1 MSWRLGSLGFRGRLL
16 VAMLSLV
23 AATALALGLAFMF
36 YLLEDEEQRAANS
49 LDVAAR
55 VTTEIMAGRAEL
67 LSGSLKV
74 LVDDFGFRSAIASD
88 NQATLESALNN
99 HAGRA
104 GADIAVVLDSNGNPK
119 ATLGTAD
126 INLKDFL
133 PRLLARARDQ
143 GQAEQ
148 IVSTGN
154 KALQMFVVPVTGAG
168 LRAWLVAGFALD
180 NGFARQLAEL
190 TDTSVVFRS
199 RASGSLLA
207 ASAPPEPFTRLPEP
221 GDNGDMQETRGFF
234 FRAIDLG
241 PGQPSP
247 VQAMLLIDR
256 ERALANY
263 HDRATDLI
271 LILLVAV
278 ALSGLVV
285 LVTARALGRPVLDLA
300 RLATAIGD
308 GEPVTEP
315 TPPRTRE
322 LRTLQDALIAMQRR
336 VRERE
341 ERIRFNAFH
350 DELTGLTNRKALNEQ
365 LEEYLRKRRPLLLAG
380 ITLTRFR
387 ALNDTLGFDFGDQ
400 ALGLAADRLRTTL
413 EHQALLLSRS
423 GGNEFVV
430 LADPE
435 AGPLDTLLARIRD
448 ALQAEA
454 TIGGTPLHLQV
465 ALAGLEVPRD
475 AGTLDEIRRRLR
487 LTLKRAEHSPGLVA
501 LYEPG
506 GDEHHLR
513 ELTLSQDLRQ
523 AIATGGLDL
532 VYQPKIDMNSVGIA
546 QVEALCRWHH
556 PELGFISP
564 EEFILLAEQTGQI
577 GNLTRF
583 ILTRIAQD
591 LASLHREGLL
601 IGAAINLSALDL
613 GNPQL
618 TDDVR
623 QAFGGRG
630 IDCHWLTFEV
640 TESAVMSDAASAH
653 RTLDQLRA
661 MGATLSVDDF
671 GTGYSSLSQ
680 LRQLPV
686 QELKIDKSFV
696 LRLHQEPQDQL
707 IVRSTIDMAHGLGLT
722 VVAEGIENLE
732 SWQLLQDWG
741 CDKGQGFYMARP
753 MPAPDLGDWARTFRT
768 RADTLLP
775 TTGDIS

>member
-1 MSWRLGSLGFRGRLL
+1 MTWRPGSLGFRGRLL
-16 VAMLSLV
+16 AAMLSLV
-23 AATALALGLAFMF
+23 AATALALGLVFML

-67 LSGSLKV
+67 LSGSLQV

-126 INLKDFL
+126 INLEDFL

-154 KALQMFVVPVTGAG
+154 KALQMFVVPVSGAG
-168 LRAWLVAGFALD
+168 LRAWLVAGFSLD

-199 RASGSLLA
+199 RASASLLA

-221 GDNGDMQETRGFF
+221 GDNGDTQETRGFF

-247 VQAMLLIDR
+247 VQAMLLVDR
-256 ERALANY
+256 EQALANY
-263 HDRATDLI
+263 YDRVTDLV
-271 LILLVAV
+271 LILLMAA

-300 RLATAIGD
+300 RLATAIGN

-322 LRTLQDALIAMQRR
+322 LRTLQGALITMQRR

-350 DELTGLTNRKALNEQ
+350 DELTGLTNRKALNAQ

-400 ALGLAADRLRTTL
+400 ALGLAADRLRASV
-413 EHQALLLSRS
+413 ESQALLLSRS

-430 LADPE
+430 LADPG
-435 AGPLDTLLARIRD
+435 AGPLHTLLPRIQD
-448 ALQAEA
+448 ELQAEA
-454 TIGGTPLHLQV
+454 TIDGTPLHLQV

-487 LTLKRAEHSPGLVA
+487 LTLKRAEHSPGQVA

-523 AIATGGLDL
+523 AIATGGLNL

-583 ILTRIAQD
+583 ILTRIAHD
-591 LASLHREGLL
+591 LASLHGEGLL

-623 QAFGGRG
+623 QAFGEQG

-696 LRLHQEPQDQL
+696 LRLHREPQDQL
-707 IVRSTIDMAHGLGLT
+707 IVRSTLDMAHGLGLT
-722 VVAEGIENLE
+722 VVAEGIEDLE

-753 MPAPDLGDWARTFRT
+753 MPAADLGDWARTFRT
-768 RADTLLP
+768 QADTLLP